1 MIFLVVPPPGDEKP
15 GGLLFYTQCVLCWNA
30 VYLCYLRIFV
40 NILVILIGLVLIF
53 KNEISSI
60 VSSAF
65 DSIKLNSE
73 AIVK

>member
-1 MIFLVVPPPGDEKP
+1 MRFH
-15 GGLLFYTQCVLCWNA
+15 
-30 VYLCYLRIFV
+30 V
-40 NILVILIGLVLIF
+40 NILVVLIGLVLIF

>member
-1 MIFLVVPPPGDEKP
+1 MGPWVNQ
-15 GGLLFYTQCVLCWNA
+15 GLLLYGKNIQCVLRGKCSEYKSI
-30 VYLCYLRIFV
+30 VESV
-40 NILVILIGLVLIF
+40 NILVVLIGLVLIF